1 MQFWVLP
8 GFAIVGSFAVAIIAI
23 ICASLT
29 RMKKAALQAQVQ
41 AKLID
46 RFSSAP
52 ELIDFLKSPTGQE
65 FVSGVKSR
73 QAAAVSRKVVGGI
86 QTAVLM
92 GVLGMGFLALW
103 GLAHEEGFM
112 YPGVILLALGGGI
125 FLSTF
130 LSVKLSR
137 DWGLT
142 DEPAK
147 TPIPTG
153 TGDVR

>member
-1 MQFWVLP
+1 MSFTLLP
-8 GFAIVGSFAVAIIAI
+8 LAAMMGSFAVAIIAI
-23 ICASLT
+23 ISIFWT
-29 RMKKAALQAQVQ
+29 RLRKAELQAQVQ

-65 FVSGVKSR
+65 FVSGVKAQ
-73 QAAAVSRKVVGGI
+73 QAAVVSRKVIGGI
-86 QTAVLM
+86 RGAVFLAVL
-92 GVLGMGFLALW
+92 GIGFLALW

-112 YPGVILLALGGGI
+112 YPGVILLALGGGM
-125 FLSTF
+125 FLST
-130 LSVKLSR
+130 LVSVKLSR

-142 DEPAK
+142 DESPK
-147 TPIPTG
+147 QVPPS

>member
-1 MQFWVLP
+1 MEYWVLP

-23 ICASLT
+23 ICVSLT
-29 RMKKAALQAQVQ
+29 RLKRAALQAQIQ

-86 QTAVLM
+86 QTASFL
-92 GVLGMGFLALW
+92 GVLGIGFLALW

-112 YPGVILLALGGGI
+112 YPGVILLALGSGI

-142 DEPAK
+142 DKPAE
-147 TPIPTG
+147 TPIPMSS
-153 TGDVR
+153 GDVR